1 MTTKMAS
8 IKQVYEEIAQH
19 FSDTRY
25 NQWNCVKIFLD
36 SLETSLFVC
45 DIGCGNGKNMLY
57 RRDLIYIGC
66 DITENLLYI
75 TQEKTGGRND
85 LLQVSGLQL
94 PYRSNIYD
102 AIMSIAVLHH
112 IPLVKDRIQFMKECI
127 RCLQSGGRG
136 LITVWGLE
144 QPLKK
149 KWVHM
154 GNGDFMIPWDDKE
167 SGITYNRFYHFFSN
181 EEINNFMNS
190 FDEIIIESID
200 YECYNYCITFRKK

>member
-1 MTTKMAS
+1 MAS
-8 IKQVYEEIAQH
+8 VKQVYETIAKH

-25 NQWNCVKIFLD
+25 NQWNCVKVFLNTLTKS
-36 SLETSLFVC
+36 SLVC
-45 DIGCGNGKNMLY
+45 DIGCGNGKNMMY
-57 RRDLIYIGC
+57 RDDLMYIGC

-75 TQEKTGGRND
+75 TQGRLREKTD

-94 PYRSNIYD
+94 PYRNNIYD

-112 IPLVKDRIQFMKECI
+112 IETHIDRIQFMKECI

-149 KWVHM
+149 KWINM
-154 GNGDFMIPWDDKE
+154 GNGDFMIPWDDKDT
-167 SGITYNRFYHFFSN
+167 GITYNRFYHFFSKD
-181 EEINNFMNS
+181 EINNFMNL
-190 FDEIIIESID
+190 FDEIIIESIE
-200 YECYNYCITFRKK
+200 YECYNYCITFIKK